1 MKAETIRKQ
10 YGTYRAGEEWQ
21 QCKPGYGAYVA
32 ETSVADEMEF
42 VGATHDLTSMDPADL
57 VDHFRAYQ
65 RGYRGWVL

>member
-10 YGTYRAGEEWQ
+10 FGTYRSGEVWQ
-21 QCKPGYGAYVA
+21 QCKPGYGAIIA
-32 ETSVADEMEF
+32 ETSVGDEMELCG
-42 VGATHDLTSMDPADL
+42 VTYDMTTMDPADL